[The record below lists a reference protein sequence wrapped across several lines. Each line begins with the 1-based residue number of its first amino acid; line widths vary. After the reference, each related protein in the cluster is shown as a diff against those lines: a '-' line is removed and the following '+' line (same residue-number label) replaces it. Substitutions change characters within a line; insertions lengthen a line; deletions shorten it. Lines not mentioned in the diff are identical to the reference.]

1 MTLLSVERVEREPYD
16 DVYWGPGPDGEAV
29 ETHRVPAPV
38 EAFYELAV
46 EADGRRRTFDAEIRT
61 GRGGVPQLD
70 VPDDSDGYPGDY
82 LSERGLTDSGW
93 DALCSAVFAVHS
105 GDSVRFPLD
114 LRSPPPGP

>member
-16 DVYWGPGPDGEAV
+16 DVHWGPGPDGETV
-29 ETHRVPAPV
+29 ETHREPAPV

-46 EADGRRRTFDAEIRT
+46 EADGERRTFDAEVRT

-70 VPDDSDGYPGDY
+70 FGDADYELGDY
-82 LSERGLTDSGW
+82 MADHNLPESAW
-93 DALCSAVFAVHS
+93 DVVCNAVFAVHS
-105 GDSVRFPLD
+105 GDLPKLPLD